1 MNLDEF
7 RREMATYRHAVD
19 REAQALK
26 DPYHAL
32 DLLRTLY
39 EKFDTEERAMAD
51 QVIAEWALSE
61 DENTRFDARVL
72 IGEFK
77 IRSALLALEKL
88 VMRLAASKAVGAPN
102 ELELVN
108 RLIADLTRAKN
119 SNSKS

>member
-7 RREMATYRHAVD
+7 RREMTAYRQAVEKEGEALRNSCHSLD
-19 REAQALK
+19 RLYA
-26 DPYHAL
+26 
-32 DLLRTLY
+32 LY

-61 DENTRFDARVL
+61 DENTRFDAQAL
-72 IGEFK
+72 IDEFK
-77 IRSALLALEKL
+77 IRSALPALEKL
-88 VMRLAASKAVGAPN
+88 VMRLAASKAVGAAN

-108 RLIADLTRAKN
+108 RFIADLTRAKT

>member
-7 RREMATYRHAVD
+7 RREMATYRQAVD